1 MMVRLHRGLVKGDD
15 DLSTQLSAFLM
26 LGVIVAVVAGFVALL
41 RWMKR

>member
-1 MMVRLHRGLVKGDD
+1 MMVRLQGDD

>member
-26 LGVIVAVVAGFVALL
+26 LGVIAAVVVGFVVLL
-41 RWMKR
+41 RWLKR